1 MSFARRLRK
10 RCFRSRFATT
20 TTAPRREKFA
30 GISAT
35 TAACLD
41 FRKSSLL
48 MSSPIGQS
56 PRQRTVLDSRAIGHA
71 SRSLHSGE
79 GLSGLSRYHDESA
92 EVLLGVMHFPFMWD
106 YEALLG

>member
-1 MSFARRLRK
+1 MLSVAICDHYNRAK
-10 RCFRSRFATT
+10 
-20 TTAPRREKFA
+20 A
-30 GISAT
+30 GEVCGHLCYNCCD
-35 TAACLD
+35 CLD